1 VSDSAKSGLRRLI
14 RHVRDCFPQLPHR
27 VARPVAAPDLPAA
40 GVSEE
45 CIPHIFWHSSTAKR
59 IGERVAR
66 AVEDEP
72 RVLYASLLPE
82 PPSEPLGEVPGL
94 TLKGST
100 RSTPASIGCTG
111 TRRRDEAVLSRRA
124 SCGRMS
130 KYRTPSSSRRS
141 SGRRP
146 TISPRR
152 HPEYRPINGTQR
164 KGPSSGSDSMR
175 LRACSGVKG
184 SRRSSPVA
192 AGASVAATRRPY
204 SRRSSPR
211 SLGERR
217 TPRPCAAP

>member
-1 VSDSAKSGLRRLI
+1 
-14 RHVRDCFPQLPHR
+14 
-27 VARPVAAPDLPAA
+27 
-40 GVSEE
+40 
-45 CIPHIFWHSSTAKR
+45 
-59 IGERVAR
+59 
-66 AVEDEP
+66 
-72 RVLYASLLPE
+72 
-82 PPSEPLGEVPGL
+82 
-94 TLKGST
+94 
-100 RSTPASIGCTG
+100 G

-192 AGASVAATRRPY
+192 VGLGEAPKRRLPLQPRLRWWLALGVPAVEQDGQRRVVVAAVVLRVPLEQAEEHRAVA
-204 SRRSSPR
+204 
-211 SLGERR
+211 LGQH
-217 TPRPCAAP
+217 TLAPVFFL